1 MTAVAQTSRHI
12 HLEPFTVDDA
22 AALYD
27 RATDTGLTHFS
38 REEWLDWAAECER
51 FGPAYSGFMG
61 DELMAAAGI
70 IMRPNNKGDVWAM
83 LSKELCQGYPRV
95 LMRWLKEALPIFK
108 EVVGFTKLRAL
119 ADDNFGAAGRLL
131 EHLGF
136 TRTRRVV
143 WRQDREKEYRLYIWR
158 AR

>member
-1 MTAVAQTSRHI
+1 LI

-27 RATDTGLTHFS
+27 RATDTGLSQIT
-38 REEWLDWAAECER
+38 REEWMGWAADCER

-83 LSKELCQGYPRV
+83 LSKELCQRYPRV
-95 LMRWLKEALPIFK
+95 LMRWLKECLPLFI
-108 EVVGFTKLRAL
+108 ETVGFTKLRAL
-119 ADDNFGAAGRLL
+119 ADDNFEAAGRLL

-143 WRQDREKEYRLYIWR
+143 WRQGREKEYRLYIWGR
-158 AR
+158 RGNG